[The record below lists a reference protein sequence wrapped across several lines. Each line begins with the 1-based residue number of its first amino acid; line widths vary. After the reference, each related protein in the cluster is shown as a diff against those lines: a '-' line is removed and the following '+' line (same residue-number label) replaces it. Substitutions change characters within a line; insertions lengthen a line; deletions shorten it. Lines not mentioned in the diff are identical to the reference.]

1 MDLCR
6 DGHELL
12 ELEQTGSISGR
23 CTIHPLFFIAA
34 VSAVLLLA
42 TLSRYYAE
50 HAISGK
56 LYGTF
61 VVWSLFLLLW
71 EGTLYLGIF
80 RSMLLAPPSVIITK
94 TLYLLKKGYLQANII
109 STMSRFLAGFS
120 LALVIAVPVGIT
132 LGLFKKVYDWLA
144 PPLNFMRMI
153 PAPAILPFAIIL
165 LGIGEGPAVFVI
177 ALGSFFPILL
187 NTVQGVREAEKLHIE
202 VIQTL
207 GGNSMDVLRHVII
220 PSALPT
226 ILTGIRIGF
235 GIGWLVLVSAEIVA
249 ADSGLGFMIEGAR
262 NRLETPTVFVGM
274 TTVCALGLTMD
285 IFLKKIERFFILRR
299 GGVFLQVE
307 SDITKINKKILC
319 NEGR

>member
-12 ELEQTGSISGR
+12 EQTGIISGR

-42 TLSRYYAE
+42 TLLRYYAGN
-50 HAISGK
+50 AISEG
-56 LYGTF
+56 LYGIL

-80 RSMLLAPPSVIITK
+80 KSMLLASPSVIIAK
-94 TLYLLKKGYLQANII
+94 TLYFLKKGYLQANII

-120 LALVIAVPVGIT
+120 IALVIAVPVGIA
-132 LGLFKKVYDWLA
+132 LGLFKKAYEWLA
-144 PPLNFMRMI
+144 SLLNFMRMI
-153 PAPAILPFAIIL
+153 PPPAILPFAIIV

-177 ALGSFFPILL
+177 ALGAFFPILL
-187 NTVQGVREAEKLHIE
+187 NTMQGVREAERIHIE
-202 VIQTL
+202 VIQTM
-207 GGNSMDVLRHVII
+207 GGGRTDVLRYVII

-262 NRLETPTVFVGM
+262 NRLETPTLFVGM

-299 GGVFLQVE
+299 GGGFLQVE

>member
-1 MDLCR
+1 M
-6 DGHELL
+6 
-12 ELEQTGSISGR
+12 
-23 CTIHPLFFIAA
+23 
-34 VSAVLLLA
+34 LLA
-42 TLSRYYAE
+42 ALFRCWV
-50 HAISGK
+50 HPISER
-56 LYGTF
+56 LYGTL
-61 VVWSLFLLLW
+61 VAWALFLLLW

-80 RSMLLAPPSVIITK
+80 KSMLLSPPSVIITK
-94 TLYLLKKGYLQANII
+94 TLYFLKKGYLQANII

-120 LALVIAVPVGIT
+120 IALLIAFPLGIA
-132 LGLFKKVYDWLA
+132 LGLFKKAYEWLA
-144 PPLNFMRMI
+144 PLLNFMRMI

-207 GGNSMDVLRHVII
+207 GGNSVDVLRHVII

-299 GGVFLQVE
+299 GGVFLHLE
-307 SDITKINKKILC
+307 SDIAKINKKTLC

>member
-1 MDLCR
+1 MGLCR
-6 DGHELL
+6 DGHDING
-12 ELEQTGSISGR
+12 QTGNSSGR
-23 CTIHPLFFIAA
+23 YKIHPLFFIAA
-34 VSAVLLLA
+34 VSAVLLTA
-42 TLSRYYAE
+42 TLFRYYAG
-50 HAISGK
+50 HAVSGR
-56 LYGTF
+56 LYGTL
-61 VVWSLFLLLW
+61 VAWSLFLLLW

-80 RSMLLAPPSVIITK
+80 KSMLLAPPSVIITK
-94 TLYLLKKGYLQANII
+94 TLYFLEKGYLQANIV

-120 LALVIAVPVGIT
+120 IALVVAVPLGIA
-132 LGLFKKVYDWLA
+132 LGLFKKAYEWLA
-144 PPLNFMRMI
+144 PFLNFMRMI

-177 ALGSFFPILL
+177 ALGAFFPVLL

-202 VIQTL
+202 VIRTM
-207 GGNSMDVLRHVII
+207 GGNRMDVLRHVII

-262 NRLETPTVFVGM
+262 SRLETPTVFVGM
-274 TTVCALGLTMD
+274 TTVCVLGLTMD

-299 GGVFLQVE
+299 GGGFLQSE
-307 SDITKINKKILC
+307 PDLTKIHKETLC

>member
-1 MDLCR
+1 M
-6 DGHELL
+6 
-12 ELEQTGSISGR
+12 
-23 CTIHPLFFIAA
+23 
-34 VSAVLLLA
+34 LLA
-42 TLSRYYAE
+42 TLFRYYAE
-50 HAISGK
+50 HAISEK
-56 LYGTF
+56 LYGTL
-61 VVWSLFLLLW
+61 VAWALFLLLW

-80 RSMLLAPPSVIITK
+80 KSMLLAPPSVIITK
-94 TLYLLKKGYLQANII
+94 TLYFLKKGYLQANII
-109 STMSRFLAGFS
+109 STMSRFLAGF
-120 LALVIAVPVGIT
+120 LIALLIAVPLGIA
-132 LGLFKKVYDWLA
+132 LGLFKKAYEWLA
-144 PPLNFMRMI
+144 PLLNFMRMI
-153 PAPAILPFAIIL
+153 PAPAILPFAITL

-207 GGNSMDVLRHVII
+207 GGNSVDVLRHVII

-299 GGVFLQVE
+299 GGVFLHLE
-307 SDITKINKKILC
+307 SDIAKINKKTLC